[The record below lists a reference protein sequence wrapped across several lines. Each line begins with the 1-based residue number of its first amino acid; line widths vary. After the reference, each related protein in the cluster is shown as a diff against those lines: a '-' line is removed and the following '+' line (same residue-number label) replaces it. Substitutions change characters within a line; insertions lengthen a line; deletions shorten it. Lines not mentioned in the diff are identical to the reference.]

1 MRLGLGFFSSC
12 KLIRSLMLTVH
23 YGYIKTVTLYGG
35 LSILRLPI
43 AAALGVS
50 QFTSQRSNNIEMII
64 TQYVIT
70 CLFFLI
76 SQFPFNQATVSLHRF
91 MQ

>member
-1 MRLGLGFFSSC
+1 
-12 KLIRSLMLTVH
+12 MLTVH

-50 QFTSQRSNNIEMII
+50 QFTSQRSNSIEMII

-76 SQFPFNQATVSLHRF
+76 SQFPLNQATVSLHRF

>member
-1 MRLGLGFFSSC
+1 MRLGSSC
-12 KLIRSLMLTVH
+12 ELIQSLMLTVC
-23 YGYIKTVTLYGG
+23 YSYIKTVTLYSG

-50 QFTSQRSNNIEMII
+50 QFTSQRSNSIEMMV

-70 CLFFLI
+70 YLFFLI
-76 SQFPFNQATVSLHRF
+76 SQSSLNQATVSLHPF